1 MRTAGGAASQT
12 LECNSFVLV
21 YIHLEE
27 LYFLNTNNNI
37 SYAKLMVRST
47 WEEERAMYTSVP
59 DDCYHKT
66 GNNHQLTKVSLACFT
81 NCISPAVRLYGVT

>member
-1 MRTAGGAASQT
+1 MGKGHAISKTSEDYLGKVITVSDFMETVVRCKLRTGGGATSQT

-37 SYAKLMVRST
+37 NYA
-47 WEEERAMYTSVP
+47 
-59 DDCYHKT
+59 
-66 GNNHQLTKVSLACFT
+66 
-81 NCISPAVRLYGVT
+81 